1 LSGLK
6 RETFAIMS
14 LRLAVSLAACLV
26 GFTPAVAQDPQ
37 PLRIERAA
45 PAPAPLQQP
54 GAAAPAGQAV
64 DGRAMAVMQNR
75 IAALEEEVRRL
86 TGRLEDAEFQDQRT
100 RQRIDDLVADLDRR
114 LMALDQAA
122 MAQTAPEGQAAPPP
136 ADDAGSVGPAL
147 VAPGAAGGDA
157 AAADVEPDPAARE
170 GHVLGT
176 IPRDAVLG
184 LPQPDGSGPSGTA
197 PRATLEGTA
206 AARFTASLDLL
217 QTGDWS
223 AAEVA
228 FDRWL
233 ADFPDDPQAP
243 VAAYWLGESQLARED
258 FATAAATFAGNYRT
272 YGDQAPRAPDNLL
285 KLGTALAAMG
295 DQSRACQTFIEMERR
310 YPNASPALLQAR
322 ERESRAAG
330 CG

>member
-1 LSGLK
+1 
-6 RETFAIMS
+6 MS
-14 LRLAVSLAACLV
+14 LRVAAMLAACLA
-26 GFTPAVAQDPQ
+26 GFAPELAQEPQ
-37 PLRIERAA
+37 TLRIERAA
-45 PAPAPLQQP
+45 PGQAPLQQP
-54 GAAAPAGQAV
+54 GAAAPVSGTV
-64 DGRAMAVMQNR
+64 DGRAVAVMQNR

-86 TGRLEDAEFQDQRT
+86 TGRLEEAEFQDQRT

-114 LMALDQAA
+114 LMALDQVAVA
-122 MAQTAPEGQAAPPP
+122 QAAP
-136 ADDAGSVGPAL
+136 AGEAAAAGAGDGAAVGPAL
-147 VAPGAAGGDA
+147 VAPGATGGDA
-157 AAADVEPDPAARE
+157 ATGDDVAAADVAPDPAARD
-170 GHVLGT
+170 GYVLGS
-176 IPRDAVLG
+176 IPRDALLG
-184 LPQPDGSGPSGTA
+184 LPQPDTEGPSGTA
-197 PRATLEGTA
+197 PRAALEGSA
-206 AARFTASLDLL
+206 GERFTASLGLL
-217 QTGDWS
+217 QTGDWG

-295 DQSRACQTFIEMERR
+295 DQERACKTFIEMERR
-310 YPNASPALLQAR
+310 YPNASAPLLQAR

>member
-1 LSGLK
+1 
-6 RETFAIMS
+6 MS
-14 LRLAVSLAACLV
+14 LRVAAMLAACLA
-26 GFTPAVAQDPQ
+26 GFAPALAQDPQ
-37 PLRIERAA
+37 PLRIERAV
-45 PAPAPLQQP
+45 PVQAPLQQP
-54 GAAAPAGQAV
+54 GAAAPASGTV
-64 DGRAMAVMQNR
+64 DGRAVAVMQNR

-86 TGRLEDAEFQDQRT
+86 TGRLEEAEFQDQRT

-114 LMALDQAA
+114 LLALDQAA
-122 MAQTAPEGQAAPPP
+122 VAQAAP
-136 ADDAGSVGPAL
+136 ASEAAAQTTGDTAAVGPAL
-147 VAPGAAGGDA
+147 IAPGATGGDA
-157 AAADVEPDPAARE
+157 AAADVAPDPAARD
-170 GHVLGT
+170 GYVLGS
-176 IPRDAVLG
+176 IPRDALLG
-184 LPQPDGSGPSGTA
+184 LPQPDSEGPSGTA
-197 PRATLEGTA
+197 PRAALEGSA
-206 AARFTASLDLL
+206 GERFTASLGLL
-217 QTGDWS
+217 QTGDWG

-258 FATAAATFAGNYRT
+258 YATAAATFAGNYRA

-295 DQSRACQTFIEMERR
+295 DQERACKTFIEMDRR
-310 YPNASPALLQAR
+310 YPNASPPLQQAR